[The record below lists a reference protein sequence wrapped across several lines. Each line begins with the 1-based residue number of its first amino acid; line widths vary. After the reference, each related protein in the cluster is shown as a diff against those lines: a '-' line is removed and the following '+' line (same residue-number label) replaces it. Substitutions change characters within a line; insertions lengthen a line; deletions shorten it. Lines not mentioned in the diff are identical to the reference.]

1 MPAETRSEVTAAG
14 STSLDGEEKEGAIII
29 LLSIALFR
37 IDVLNLNTP
46 IAFAVGLHTRRISPK
61 SSRATPPPSSS
72 GMVLREDRVVTSE
85 KKKMYCNFCII
96 FVVARR
102 PFRMNDES
110 LSVDV

>member
-85 KKKMYCNFCII
+85 KKNMYFKILQFC
-96 FVVARR
+96 F
-102 PFRMNDES
+102 FFLS
-110 LSVDV
+110 LALRSTSSDDKY